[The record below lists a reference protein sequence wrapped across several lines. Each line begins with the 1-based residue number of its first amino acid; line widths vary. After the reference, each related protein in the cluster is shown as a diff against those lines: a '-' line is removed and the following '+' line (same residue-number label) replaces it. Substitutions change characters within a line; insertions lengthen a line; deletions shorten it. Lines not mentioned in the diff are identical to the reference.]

1 MASYFT
7 SYYDVGSKKVGE
19 RVVTN
24 DEQIVYLFHV
34 FQESREKLVGPLEQ
48 IVISFISHLHVS

>member
-24 DEQIVYLFHV
+24 DEQIIDLLHV
-34 FQESREKLVGPLEQ
+34 VQESVRQ
-48 IVISFISHLHVS
+48 TYVSNSIK

>member
-48 IVISFISHLHVS
+48 KGIK

>member
-24 DEQIVYLFHV
+24 DEQIVYLFHI
-34 FQESREKLVGPLEQ
+34 FQESEREARGSTRTRGIK
-48 IVISFISHLHVS
+48 